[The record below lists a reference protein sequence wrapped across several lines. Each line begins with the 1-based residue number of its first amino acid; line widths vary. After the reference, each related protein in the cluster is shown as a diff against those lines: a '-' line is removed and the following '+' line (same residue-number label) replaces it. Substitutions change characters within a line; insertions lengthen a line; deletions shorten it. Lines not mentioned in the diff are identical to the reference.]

1 MVGDRNKHL
10 WTAFFFRTGRTQT
23 SKITQWNV
31 FGLDNLFYK
40 HDVSST
46 RDRKSISFILG
57 GSALGTLRNKRVLL
71 KRAYTLSTK
80 AGWIIHPPAAE
91 HGRYLYNISNTEN
104 WLLRKGNV
112 LNYAEILPWNIN
124 RLRMRPETPFMLRAR
139 CHDTNWIHCIMVYL
153 SGAPLPKSP
162 KSSERICLLSAQGVR
177 VRGWGKI
184 RTIWL
189 KENQMLFF
197 CFCNLSF
204 LSFFCCLLAGR
215 IRAYQTDSGSM
226 GCRL

>member
-1 MVGDRNKHL
+1 MLLCWNLAPCSESLTLPKNVSWVMVGDRNKLL

-23 SKITQWNV
+23 SKITQWNS

-91 HGRYLYNISNTEN
+91 HGRYLYNISKAED

-112 LNYAEILPWNIN
+112 LNYAEILPWTIN
-124 RLRMRPETPFMLRAR
+124 CLRMSPGTPFTLRAR
-139 CHDTNWIHCIMVYL
+139 CHDTNWVHCIMVYL
-153 SGAPLPKSP
+153 SGALLPKSP
-162 KSSERICLLSAQGVR
+162 KSSERICL
-177 VRGWGKI
+177 
-184 RTIWL
+184 
-189 KENQMLFF
+189 
-197 CFCNLSF
+197 
-204 LSFFCCLLAGR
+204 
-215 IRAYQTDSGSM
+215 
-226 GCRL
+226 